1 MVVPAVAL
9 AVGGTLVSACGQME
23 SAAGMAAM
31 PEVMGEPGAKPQVKP
46 PRSAP
51 GGGPRVRVLDRGSG
65 APTRPG
71 QVVVANVDMRIWQ
84 GDKPYLSTWDTRQP
98 TTVVL
103 DGQHVGKT
111 WERSLLG
118 RRPGAR
124 VMLVSPAPQAFGPLG
139 QAPSRV
145 SPSDSLIEVF
155 DVIGGYAPDAQA
167 NGVPVA
173 STGGGLPEVTVPG
186 GREPRIA
193 VPSGHA
199 PAALTTRTLVAGS
212 GPAVRPGST
221 VVTNFVAATW
231 DKARVYDSSY
241 RRGGP
246 NGFVMAKGAVPPGW
260 LQGLTGVRAGSR
272 VLMVVPERDGR
283 GFTMTPG
290 GVGAPP
296 GHSIVYVFD
305 ILDVR

>member
-9 AVGGTLVSACGQME
+9 AVGGTLISACGQME

-31 PEVMGEPGAKPQVKP
+31 PEVMGEPGAKPRVKAP
-46 PRSAP
+46 AGAP
-51 GGGPRVRVLDRGSG
+51 GAGPRVRVIDRGSG

-103 DGQHVGKT
+103 DGQHVGRT

-124 VMLVSPAPQAFGPLG
+124 VMLVSPAAQAFGPLG

-155 DVIGGYAPDAQA
+155 DVIGGYAPDAQV
-167 NGVPVA
+167 NGVPAA
-173 STGGGLPEVTVPG
+173 SVGGGLPEVSVPRG
-186 GREPRIA
+186 KEPRIA

-199 PAALTTRTLVAGS
+199 PTALTTRTLVAGS

-246 NGFVMAKGAVPPGW
+246 NGFVMAEGAVPPGW
-260 LQGLTGVRAGSR
+260 LKGLTGVRAGSR

-290 GVGAPP
+290 GVGSPP

>member
-1 MVVPAVAL
+1 VVVPAVAL

-31 PEVMGEPGAKPQVKP
+31 PEVMGEPGTKPRVTMPKG
-46 PRSAP
+46 AP
-51 GGGPRVRVLDRGSG
+51 GGGPRIRVLDRGSG
-65 APTRPG
+65 EPTRRG
-71 QVVVANVDMRIWQ
+71 QVVIANVDMRIWQ

-103 DGQHVGKT
+103 DGRHVGKA

-124 VMLVSPAPQAFGPLG
+124 VLLVSPATQAFGPLG

-155 DVIGGYAPDAQA
+155 DVVGGYAPDAQV
-167 NGVPVA
+167 NGVPTA
-173 STGGGLPEVTVPG
+173 SAGGGLPEVSVRRG
-186 GREPRIA
+186 QEPRVT
-193 VPSGHA
+193 VPSGRA
-199 PAALTTRTLVAGS
+199 PTTLTTRTLVSGS

-221 VVTNFVAATW
+221 VVANYVAATW
-231 DKARVYDSSY
+231 DKGRVYDSSY

-246 NGFVMAKGAVPPGW
+246 NGFVMAEGAVPPGW
-260 LQGLTGVRAGSR
+260 LDGLTGVRAGSR
-272 VLMVVPERDGR
+272 VLMVVPERLGR

-290 GVGAPP
+290 GIGAPP
-296 GHSIVYVFD
+296 RHSIVYVFD